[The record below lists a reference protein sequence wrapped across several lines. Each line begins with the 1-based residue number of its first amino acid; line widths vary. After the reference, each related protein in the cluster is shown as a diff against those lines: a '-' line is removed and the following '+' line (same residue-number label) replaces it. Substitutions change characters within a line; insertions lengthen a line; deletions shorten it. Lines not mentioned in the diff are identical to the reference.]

1 MSYSA
6 EFIIV
11 LWLFPV
17 LMFIVIP
24 LFLSV
29 LVLLK
34 KLLLWATGVIDKE
47 GTTERREES
56 QKQVGER
63 GHLLSGAG

>member
-34 KLLLWATGVIDKE
+34 KLLLGATGVIDKE
-47 GTTERREES
+47 GATERREES
-56 QKQVGER
+56 QKQVEER
-63 GHLLSGAG
+63 GYLPA